1 MKIAELFEAADS
13 KLEAAIK
20 KVRGYMLKDKTAF
33 SKEGYENVQM
43 ILDSLLAAATDKP
56 TFERYYNKFLAK
68 YPDAMDFV
76 LEDLYAEFKVKT
88 AEEFFSKAF
97 GVTEAKAPPSQMDLD
112 FSIAK
117 IKEVKSEIDA
127 LAALPKYNPD
137 NF

>member
-97 GVTEAKAPPSQMDLD
+97 S
-112 FSIAK
+112 
-117 IKEVKSEIDA
+117 
-127 LAALPKYNPD
+127 
-137 NF
+137 